1 MSWTS
6 TYEFSDPLRDLR
18 STPHEAAA
26 LHAELMRELAPGHVL
41 HGVDLHV
48 LARAIPQ
55 DEAVVET
62 GDGRVALVHLSWSG
76 RPETPPWPRTE
87 LVTSA
92 QHLETLLEFRY

>member
-18 STPHEAAA
+18 PTPHEAAA

-48 LARAIPQ
+48 LARDPP
-55 DEAVVET
+55 
-62 GDGRVALVHLSWSG
+62 GRGGRRDG
-76 RPETPPWPRTE
+76 
-87 LVTSA
+87 
-92 QHLETLLEFRY
+92 